1 MNIVFAY
8 SNVTH
13 ILRLQRYS
21 GYSQM
26 HFATIKLGTGLRS
39 QYGKDT
45 EGYGRIRKDTE
56 GFGGIREDT
65 EGYGRIGKH
74 EFVNQTIRDFQR
86 AFNGIV
92 F

>member
-45 EGYGRIRKDTE
+45 EGYGRIRKDSE
-56 GFGGIREDT
+56 GYRRIRRDT
-65 EGYGRIGKH
+65 GRYGRIRKDR
-74 EFVNQTIRDFQR
+74 EARICQPNNTRLSK
-86 AFNGIV
+86 GI
-92 F
+92 